1 MDILQEPVVTNLSDV
16 LFTDKDISLSVLRLD
31 EIHPTISGNKWY
43 KLKYN
48 VEEFFRLKK
57 KYLVTFGGAFSNHII
72 ATAAAGKELRIQ
84 TIGIIRGDELN
95 ENSNAALKFASQCGM
110 KLFFVSRNDYRKILD
125 ADISETEN
133 ELLMSIPGFSDFG
146 IRISDFYF
154 LPEGGS
160 NPLAVKGCTEIPQS
174 INDDF
179 DFICCACG
187 TGATL
192 AGISTALNENQTAIG
207 ISVLRGENFLEKDIL
222 KLNGNKNNFQLIHEY
237 SFGGYAKSNAEL
249 DSFCEQFM
257 QKHAFKIEPV
267 YTGKMFFGLY
277 DLIKNDFFSK
287 GTKIIALHTGGVN
300 FFLV

>member
-1 MDILQEPVVTNLSDV
+1 MEISKKPAITTLRNQ
-16 LFTDKDISLSVLRLD
+16 LFTEKNISLSVLRLD
-31 EIHPTISGNKWY
+31 EIHHHISGNKWY

-72 ATAAAGKELRIQ
+72 ATAAAGKEMGIH

-95 ENSNAALKFASQCGM
+95 ENSNGALKFASQSGM
-110 KLFFVSRNDYRKILD
+110 KLFFVSRIDYRKILD
-125 ADISETEN
+125 ADNLEIEN
-133 ELLMSIPGFSDFG
+133 ELLKSIPGFSDFG
-146 IRISDFYF
+146 IQYSDLFF

-160 NPLAVKGCTEIPQS
+160 NSLAVKGCAEIVNS
-174 INDDF
+174 IPEGFN
-179 DFICCACG
+179 FICCACG

-192 AGISTALNENQTAIG
+192 AGISTALNENHTAIG
-207 ISVLRGENFLEKDIL
+207 ISVLHGEKFLEKDIL
-222 KLNGNKNNFQLIHEY
+222 KLNGNKNNFQLLHEY

-257 QKHAFKIEPV
+257 LMHAFKIEPV

-277 DLIKNDFFSK
+277 DLISKDYFAK
-287 GTKIIALHTGGVN
+287 GTRIIALHTGGVH
-300 FFLV
+300 FFQV